1 MKQKSIEKLFELAY
15 KDAMTGLYNRTAYEE
30 YLDRLRKTGI
40 ENITVMVTEICS
52 LQKIKGLYGQHTADE
67 AVKIISQFLIH
78 SMQEKANIYRISEN
92 TFVCISEK
100 DISNNIYVFKGL
112 AKLEAAQLDYP
123 FEVITGS
130 RSYSGELKDIDA
142 VIKECDRIICQN
154 RKNF

>member
-15 KDAMTGLYNRTAYEE
+15 KDAMTGVYNRSAYKE

-40 ENITVMVTEICS
+40 ENITVMVTEIYS
-52 LQKIKGLYGQHTADE
+52 LQKIKDAYGQHTADE
-67 AVKIISQFLIH
+67 AVKIISQFLNH

-130 RSYSGELKDIDA
+130 RSYS
-142 VIKECDRIICQN
+142 
-154 RKNF
+154 